1 MKASEAF
8 EKAKTQGYFAK
19 KEIAKQFEK
28 LEETILKE
36 ISKKIECAVNNGN
49 FVCYYMVPEKYN
61 KYIYLIIEKIQYNEY
76 SVKKELK
83 FNGLNELRI
92 YWGNF
97 AFKQQNSK

>member
-8 EKAKTQGYFAK
+8 EKTKTQGYFAK

-28 LEETILKE
+28 VQETILEEINKE
-36 ISKKIECAVNNGN
+36 IECAVNNGN
-49 FVCYYMVPEKYN
+49 FFCCYTVPEKYD
-61 KYIYLIIEKIQYNEY
+61 KYIHLIIEKIQYNEY